1 VAGVVGRF
9 RETLPRL
16 SRVFSAFLP
25 RIRPHYAELSVGLVL
40 GLVDAAT
47 EVMKPWPLQIVFD
60 LVLAP
65 LNPAKKHRHM
75 HGPSTLVQPW
85 VSHMTAWQV
94 LLVATA
100 AILIISV
107 LGGLAEYGE
116 TVVLSNVGQR
126 IVARLRRDL
135 FRQLMRLP
143 VLFHTSRQ
151 QGDLLMRLTGD
162 IVLLRELL
170 VGNLLDSLGAVLVIL
185 GTLVAML
192 WMDWR
197 LTLLSL
203 AIIPLVAFAGA
214 YFSRQIRQLVGQN
227 RRKEGQ
233 LASSAGEALGAI
245 HVLQA
250 FGAADRAAA
259 KYEKQNRQSLRSGLK
274 AGRVEAVLARTLDL
288 LTASGTAVT
297 LLFGAAS
304 VARGELTPGALL
316 VFLAYQRTMFKPV
329 RQLARIAA
337 RSAKA
342 SACGE
347 RVLEILE
354 TTVTV
359 VDAEGAVDCG
369 HVHGTLELDHVTMQ
383 YPRGDVALDDVSFT
397 VPAGSVAVIRGE
409 SGAGKST
416 LLSLIPRLMDPT
428 AGAIRLDGHD
438 LRHLTLESLRSQI
451 AIVFQDSV
459 LFGMSL
465 RENIALG
472 NPEATPEQV
481 EAAAERAGVM
491 RFAPELPSGLDTVVG
506 ERGAQLSGGQRQ
518 RVALARAALRNAP
531 VLILDEPFSHLD
543 EANRDH
549 VLAALRSVSAG
560 RTVLLVTHQDH
571 PGFAADVEVVLAG
584 GRVVSVRGKALEAG
598 AMPAAMSIDPMAPA
612 AAVTA

>member
-1 VAGVVGRF
+1 MANLIKKW

-16 SRVFSAFLP
+16 SHVYTAFLP
-25 RIRPHYAELSVGLVL
+25 RTRPHRWELFVGLVF
-40 GLVDAAT
+40 GMITAAT

-60 LVLAP
+60 LA
-65 LNPAKKHRHM
+65 LNTWHPTKKHHHM
-75 HGPSTLVQPW
+75 HGPSAMVQPW
-85 VSHMTAWQV
+85 VAHMTPWDI

-100 AILIISV
+100 GILVISV
-107 LGGLAEYGE
+107 VGGIAEYGE
-116 TVVLSNVGQR
+116 TVVLSNVGQK

-170 VGNLLDSLGAVLVIL
+170 VGNILDTIGALLVIV
-185 GTLVAML
+185 GTLIAML

-203 AIIPLVAFAGA
+203 AIVPMVAFAGA
-214 YFSRQIRQLVGQN
+214 YFSKQIRELVGRN

-259 KYEKQNRQSLRSGLK
+259 RYEKQNRQSLRSGMK

-297 LLFGAAS
+297 LLFGAAA
-304 VARGELTPGALL
+304 VARGDLTPGALL
-316 VFLAYQRTMFKPV
+316 VFLSYQRTMFKPV
-329 RQLARIAA
+329 RQLAKIAA

-347 RVLEILE
+347 RVLEVLD
-354 TTVTV
+354 TPVTVTNAP
-359 VDAEGAVDCG
+359 DAVDCG
-369 HVHGTLELDHVTMQ
+369 HLRGRIELDHVTMQ

-397 VPAGSVAVIRGE
+397 VPAGAVAVIRGE

-416 LLSLIPRLMDPT
+416 LLSLLPRLMDPT
-428 AGAIRLDGHD
+428 GGAIRIDGQD
-438 LRHLTLESLRSQI
+438 LRSLTLESLRSQI
-451 AIVFQDSV
+451 AIVFQESV

-465 RENIALG
+465 RENIELG
-472 NPEATPEQV
+472 NPDATPEQV

-491 RFAPELPSGLDTVVG
+491 RFAPELPQGLDTVVG

-549 VLAALRSVSAG
+549 VLAALSSVSSG
-560 RTVLLVTHQDH
+560 RTVVLVTHQDH
-571 PGFAADVEVVLAG
+571 PGFTADVEVMLAG
-584 GRVVSVRGKALEAG
+584 GRVVSVRGG
-598 AMPAAMSIDPMAPA
+598 AQPVDGPIHLMGSPT
-612 AAVTA
+612 AVTA